1 MSEQHGD
8 IERRVREALFAE
20 GSEATAPPDLWT
32 RVQPRLERPATP
44 PAGWQRRWS
53 LVAMGAVVAI
63 VLAVGGAGAALIAT
77 GLSSGSE
84 GEAFL
89 AFSGTDESVHNMAW
103 TALDAEPSLDG
114 RTARLDGPDGG
125 SFAADPQTFEEP
137 VQATTAIV
145 TPAAIPAPASAGK
158 AGPSGRQLLDVVLE
172 TSRPTSGN
180 PQGLAGE
187 RQIISQA
194 SLDLEVSDVNA
205 AAVQLRGL
213 VESFGGFVEH
223 ISTSGGPN
231 PEYGSAVVRVPGD
244 RFLDALD
251 GIERLGKPLGQTL
264 GQRDVTGE
272 VIDLEARLKSER
284 SAEQSLLKL
293 LDRAVSV
300 SDVLTVEREL
310 TRVRA
315 DFERLQGQLDFIQ
328 RSVALA
334 TIAVSF
340 VLPPGF
346 IPVAPS
352 ASLQLEVDD
361 VERSASRIRDLVSG
375 AGGTMGRVIIA
386 TGQYSQEAYLSFLLP
401 ASALDGALT
410 SLVGDGVV
418 LHREVQS
425 DGLLPHDERNAMTC
439 RRGSLYNSRPPRA
452 LDWWGPTGAPGG
464 GCERSSSSASPARWR
479 SCSERG
485 GAGRK
490 GAVTDRCIAAALC
503 RSHRRQALSV
513 RPRAPLAPAHS

>member
-8 IERRVREALFAE
+8 IERRVREALLAE
-20 GSEATAPPDLWT
+20 GSEAPAPPDLWT

-53 LVAMGAVVAI
+53 LAAAGAAAAL
-63 VLAVGGAGAALIAT
+63 VLAVGGTGTALIAT
-77 GLSSGSE
+77 GLSSGGGEDGRLSASE
-84 GEAFL
+84 IDRSWL
-89 AFSGTDESVHNMAW
+89 AVNVDNVSESEQ
-103 TALDAEPSLDG
+103 DAEAD
-114 RTARLDGPDGG
+114 RKVRLGFTVGPAG
-125 SFAADPQTFEEP
+125 EP
-137 VQATTAIV
+137 GPPGA
-145 TPAAIPAPASAGK
+145 PAPIPAQPPAS
-158 AGPSGRQLLDVVLE
+158 E
-172 TSRPTSGN
+172 TSAGFATSQPSSGS

-205 AAVQLRGL
+205 AATQLRGL
-213 VESFGGFVEH
+213 VESFGGFIEH
-223 ISTSGGPN
+223 VSTSGGPN
-231 PEYGSAVVRVPGD
+231 PEHGSAVVRVPGD

-251 GIERLGKPLGQTL
+251 SIERLGKAVGQTL

-272 VIDLEARLKSER
+272 AIDLEARLKSER

-315 DFERLQGQLDFIQ
+315 DIERLQGQLDFIQ

-334 TIAVSF
+334 TISVSF
-340 VLPPGF
+340 VLPPGST
-346 IPVAPS
+346 PAAPS

-375 AGGTMGRVIIA
+375 AGGTMGRVLIA
-386 TGQYSQEAYLSFLLP
+386 TGQYSEEAYLSFLVP
-401 ASALDGALT
+401 ASAFEGILA
-410 SLVGDGVV
+410 SLAGEGVV

-425 DGLLPHDERNAMTC
+425 DGLLPHDERNADLQARVTVQLQTPE
-439 RRGSLYNSRPPRA
+439 G
-452 LDWWGPTGAPGG
+452 LDWWGPTGLLA
-464 GCERSSSSASPARWR
+464 A
-479 SCSERG
+479 G
-485 GAGRK
+485 GALLLLSVS
-490 GAVTDRCIAAALC
+490 GALALVFRARRRRAAAGL
-503 RSHRRQALSV
+503 
-513 RPRAPLAPAHS
+513 

>member
-1 MSEQHGD
+1 MSEQHEN
-8 IERRVREALFAE
+8 IERRVREALLAE
-20 GSEATAPPDLWT
+20 AGDAPAPSDLWA
-32 RVQPRLERPATP
+32 RVEPQLERPAAPVT
-44 PAGWQRRWS
+44 GWQRRWS

-63 VLAVGGAGAALIAT
+63 VLAVGGVGAALIAT

-84 GEAFL
+84 GEALL
-89 AFSGTDESVHNMAW
+89 AFSGTDESDNNMAW
-103 TALDAEPSLDG
+103 IALDAEPSLDG
-114 RTARLDGPDGG
+114 RIVRLDGPDGG

-137 VQATTAIV
+137 VQANTAIV

-158 AGPSGRQLLDVVLE
+158 AGPAGAPAQPGPSGRQLLDVVLE

-180 PQGLAGE
+180 PQGLASE

-205 AAVQLRGL
+205 TATQLRGL
-213 VESFGGFVEH
+213 VESFGGFIEH
-223 ISTSGGPN
+223 VSTSGGPN
-231 PEYGSAVVRVPGD
+231 PEHGSAVVRVPGD

-251 GIERLGKPLGQTL
+251 SIERLGKAVGQTL

-272 VIDLEARLKSER
+272 AIDLEARLKSER

-315 DFERLQGQLDFIQ
+315 DIERLQGQLDFIQ

-334 TIAVSF
+334 TISVSF
-340 VLPPGF
+340 VLPPGST
-346 IPVAPS
+346 PAAPS

-386 TGQYSQEAYLSFLLP
+386 TGQYSQEAYLSFRLP

-425 DGLLPHDERNAMTC
+425 DGLLPHDERNDDLQARVTVQLQTPE
-439 RRGSLYNSRPPRA
+439 GP
-452 LDWWGPTGAPGG
+452 DWWGSAGLLAAGGALLLLSVTGALALVI
-464 GCERSSSSASPARWR
+464 RAR
-479 SCSERG
+479 
-485 GAGRK
+485 
-490 GAVTDRCIAAALC
+490 
-503 RSHRRQALSV
+503 RR
-513 RPRAPLAPAHS
+513 RA